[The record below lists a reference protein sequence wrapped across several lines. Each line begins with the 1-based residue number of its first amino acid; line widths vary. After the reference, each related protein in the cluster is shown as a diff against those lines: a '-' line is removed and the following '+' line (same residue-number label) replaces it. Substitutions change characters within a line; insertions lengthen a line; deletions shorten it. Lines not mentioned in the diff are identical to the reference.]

1 MLLKSWAM
9 PPARVPSDSI
19 FWAWRSWRSSDSR
32 SVMSV
37 VITTTFATW
46 PCSSTIGLADRLRV
60 RPAVFFLVTWA
71 LRPVLK
77 AAMAGQSAQGPG
89 PGPERNSVISS

>member
-32 SVMSV
+32 SVTSV
-37 VITTTFATW
+37 VITTTFSTW
-46 PCSSTIGLADRLRV
+46 PCASTIGLAASDTV
-60 RPAVFFLVTWA
+60 RPALLCLVVRA
-71 LRPVLK
+71 VSPVLK
-77 AAMAGQSAQGPG
+77 AAMAGQSLQGPG
-89 PGPERNSVISS
+89 AARNSLISS